1 MAGLVTRA
9 ANGAALTWNQ
19 MDNNLLYL
27 ENLTNT
33 LTLQNVTDNG
43 NDTTNDITVVEN
55 AAHPI
60 YQTTLTYNALCFYDD
75 RNVIKLCPVNSFTTS
90 VAIQLRAVDGVVA
103 LLSDLTNSVVG
114 GIATASVSAGGAQ
127 KMVIIHSLGYTPSF
141 ALATPINAS
150 SSTIPY
156 YVSYTEF
163 SDTKITIRFP
173 NMATTTLMGYSYIVK

>member
-43 NDTTNDITVVEN
+43 NDTTNDITVVDN
-55 AAHPI
+55 AAQQ
-60 YQTTLTYNALCFYDD
+60 YQTTLTCNALNFYDNG
-75 RNVIKLCPVNSFTTS
+75 NVIRLSTFNSFTTS
-90 VAIQLRAVDGVVA
+90 VVIQLRAVGGVVA

-114 GIATASVSAGGAQ
+114 GIATASVSGGGAQ

-156 YVSYTEF
+156 YVSYTELT
-163 SDTKITIRFP
+163 DTKITIRFP
-173 NMATTTLMGYSYIVK
+173 NMASTTLMGYSYIVK